1 MAGSTLKGEP
11 VPCQGGGCTHFPR
24 EGVRVNTR
32 EGSMEGRPGP
42 YRARITDTSAPPGRN
57 AYSPSGRREG
67 EERRRRKQADI
78 KRGSKKRKKRTSEGK

>member
-1 MAGSTLKGEP
+1 
-11 VPCQGGGCTHFPR
+11 
-24 EGVRVNTR
+24 
-32 EGSMEGRPGP
+32 MEGRPGP

-78 KRGSKKRKKRTSEGK
+78 KRGSKKRKKRTSEGKAHSNLKPFPYVTFVYVSRNTVANIPPKQS